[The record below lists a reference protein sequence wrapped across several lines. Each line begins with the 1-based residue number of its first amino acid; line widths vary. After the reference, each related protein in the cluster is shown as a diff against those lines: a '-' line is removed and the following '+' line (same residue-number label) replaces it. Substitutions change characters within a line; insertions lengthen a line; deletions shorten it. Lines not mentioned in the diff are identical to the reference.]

1 MCVWSSRPFAWRF
14 GPAGWRKVKK
24 GKEEKRASD
33 SRDSNK
39 IASNVGFPFLYLRP
53 PIFLLFTEIGYF
65 LSLQHF
71 YQVVYLFGF
80 SHHRNRMKRGSGEEG
95 KKKNVR
101 GEKNKKEKSSKLRNE
116 VSIWCVLHCT
126 QFSLPYLPFLP
137 DYNPTSFYTNLFSLP
152 HPLKLAAAT
161 AVCTTPT
168 TTNHLAGRVMQIE
181 ISMSTLG
188 GPKEKQHKALIFF

>member
-116 VSIWCVLHCT
+116 VSISGVYCT
-126 QFSLPYLPFLP
+126 VHSSLFLI
-137 DYNPTSFYTNLFSLP
+137 SLS
-152 HPLKLAAAT
+152 
-161 AVCTTPT
+161 CPT
-168 TTNHLAGRVMQIE
+168 TIPPVSILTSSPSPIPSNWLLPPLCAPHQLPPTIWLAE
-181 ISMSTLG
+181 
-188 GPKEKQHKALIFF
+188 